1 MLNIWTLKYSKLNL
15 AWTNSFT
22 NKRPA
27 GRYNPP
33 PRPRDRNFTGCIL
46 PWSLTFCSTIMIHLS
61 RLLCILQILK
71 SMLVASQHFFSLSKL
86 PLRGYIY
93 IYPSM
98 KPYISFYS
106 IYWTGT
112 YPMEF
117 LFQGFMLLI
126 DLMPYQCWISLV
138 DFNFMCFSLAKK
150 PIFYPEKWP
159 IFRALRRNRW
169 LYTVETMTHFA
180 SPVHVSKTLLKI
192 IICLPSCIYANLDRM
207 NIIFWIRKI

>member
-1 MLNIWTLKYSKLNL
+1 M
-15 AWTNSFT
+15 

-27 GRYNPP
+27 GHHNPP

-46 PWSLTFCSTIMIHLS
+46 PWSLTFCSTIMIRLS

-71 SMLVASQHFFSLSKL
+71 WMLVASQHFFSLSKL

-93 IYPSM
+93 IYPSL

-117 LFQGFMLLI
+117 LFQGLMLWI
-126 DLMPYQCWISLV
+126 DLMPYQCCISLV

-150 PIFYPEKWP
+150 TFFTLKSDPF
-159 IFRALRRNRW
+159 
-169 LYTVETMTHFA
+169 FA
-180 SPVHVSKTLLKI
+180 RGFERGVAPSP
-192 IICLPSCIYANLDRM
+192 
-207 NIIFWIRKI
+207 